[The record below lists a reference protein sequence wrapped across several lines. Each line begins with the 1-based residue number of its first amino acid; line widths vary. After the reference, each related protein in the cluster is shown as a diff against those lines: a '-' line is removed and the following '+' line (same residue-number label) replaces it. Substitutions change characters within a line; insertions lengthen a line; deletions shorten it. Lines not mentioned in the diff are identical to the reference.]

1 MVLTAE
7 VTPLQIDSEV
17 KLSKCVDNSLE
28 LPTLNRIRIKS
39 E

>member
-1 MVLTAE
+1 MYPTAE
-7 VTPLQIDSEV
+7 ETPLQIDSEV
-17 KLSKCVDNSLE
+17 KFSKRIDNSLE